1 MFWGGP
7 ATRFHLA
14 ASILMAVW
22 ACSPGNSQ
30 IALVRPPPLGVFSR
44 VRQLTAAATPP
55 EALKVVTYLLLC
67 LTCRS

>member
-30 IALVRPPPLGVFSR
+30 IALLRPPPLGVFSR
-44 VRQLTAAATPP
+44 VRQLSAAATP
-55 EALKVVTYLLLC
+55 L
-67 LTCRS
+67 RH